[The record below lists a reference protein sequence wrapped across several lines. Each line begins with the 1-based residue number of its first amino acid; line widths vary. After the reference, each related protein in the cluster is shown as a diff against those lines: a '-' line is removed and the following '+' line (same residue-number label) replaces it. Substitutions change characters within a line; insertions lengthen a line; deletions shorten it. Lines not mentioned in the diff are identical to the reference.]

1 MLVIETSG
9 KNSRSSKAILVF
21 YLSSFKKSIPFIIL
35 FCRGNEHSA
44 ISIRTLVSV
53 KSAYEK
59 NPKLHYFSSYLFHIS
74 GHFDKLQVS
83 LKGWYSFNPVW
94 MTFQS
99 QVNTQHSCTLK
110 FAIRTSTRIFSE
122 EDQGIQLAD
131 KGGLT

>member
-59 NPKLHYFSSYLFHIS
+59 TQSSITSRHIS
-74 GHFDKLQVS
+74 FTFQATLTS
-83 LKGWYSFNPVW
+83 CRCESPSWYSLNPVW

-99 QVNTQHSCTLK
+99 QVNTQHSCTYTL
-110 FAIRTSTRIFSE
+110 ICNLDLHTDILR
-122 EDQGIQLAD
+122 
-131 KGGLT
+131 GGPRHPAS